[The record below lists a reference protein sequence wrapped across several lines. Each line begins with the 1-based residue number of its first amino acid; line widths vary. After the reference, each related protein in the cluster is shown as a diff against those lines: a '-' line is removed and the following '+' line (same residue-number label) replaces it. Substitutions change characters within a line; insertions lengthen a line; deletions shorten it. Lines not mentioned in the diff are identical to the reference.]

1 MEMFVKLN
9 YFDGEVFIDENRV
22 SFRALDFK
30 RMSYCE
36 AIPALLSSAARA
48 AKATAR
54 ALGLSSNWDGDLFQ
68 NGGCLIVDK
77 GGGNE
82 PLLHFIQKSPADRV
96 SNTDILKILGID
108 SAVPETKPFIEFVSV
123 EKEWKDN

>member
-77 GGGNE
+77 GGEND

-96 SNTDILKILGID
+96 SNKDILKILGIEKKLD
-108 SAVPETKPFIEFVSV
+108 TIIHVTIE
-123 EKEWKDN
+123 K